1 MSETPTTYSSP
12 SGDLAPSI
20 HNVRRPASSYCMVVV
35 SFVMSGIVCW
45 MYYEVLKELGLSRTV
60 SSFADY
66 RVFTIASVIVLA
78 SPVLMLRRRPGW
90 IGYLIGSLISFG
102 VAAYFV
108 SRVVDQVVHE
118 LAYWTSGPSIVYL
131 SIGVLFALPFVVLFV
146 RFVFGQP
153 SQRFH
158 GVRQGQ
164 VRPPLEHEMSSDE
177 G

>member
-1 MSETPTTYSSP
+1 
-12 SGDLAPSI
+12 
-20 HNVRRPASSYCMVVV
+20 MVVV

-131 SIGVLFALPFVVLFV
+131 SIGVLFALV
-146 RFVFGQP
+146 RHVGGAGLIALVTTEVAD
-153 SQRFH
+153 
-158 GVRQGQ
+158 GVQ
-164 VRPPLEHEMSSDE
+164 SDPTKVAASIWV
-177 G
+177 